1 MWQTLADY
9 ATLGIE
15 SVVGVVGIRLYE
27 EPPYVV
33 RDRVGEAIEVRRY
46 APRLAAEAVVTTP
59 GEAGRSGAFRLL
71 FEYIA
76 GANRAAPAAKRIA
89 MTTPVDVRAARRIA
103 MTTPVDVREDGGVR
117 MQFFLPATRGG
128 DGAPEP
134 TDQRVQ
140 IVSVP
145 AETIATL
152 RFSGTGRDMPDRQ
165 AALLAALDGSPWQ
178 PVGEPY
184 ALFYDAPFTLPFVRR
199 NEAAVRVTSRTPP

>member
-1 MWQTLADY
+1 MWRTLAYY

-15 SVVGVVGIRLYE
+15 SVVGVFGIRLYE

-59 GEAGRSGAFRLL
+59 GEAGRSEAFRLL

-89 MTTPVDVRAARRIA
+89 MTTPVDVREARRIA

-117 MQFFLPATRGG
+117 MQFFLPATLGG

-165 AALLAALDGSPWQ
+165 AALLAALDGSTWQ